1 MTSRVRSSGTELSF
15 DKQSANRK
23 ILTFCHNSKSGYYF
37 KNFTNFGIAK
47 TNTEME
53 ILNWIILVA
62 GFCLLPTVVLW
73 LCRKFS
79 FLGKIGPVLLLY
91 GLGIIIGNIGL
102 MPKQLPAVQE
112 LLSNAM
118 VPLAIPLMLYGCT
131 FNMKGARSQILA
143 LVTGMISVATAVV
156 IGYLIF
162 GRNLPEGAK
171 IGGML
176 TGVYTGGTI
185 NLAALKTMLG
195 IKDETYILINSYDI
209 LVSFLYLSF
218 LLAIGIKLFR
228 KFLPNTL
235 GNFTQKD
242 EAAIKAEM
250 DKENRKPV
258 KGFFTR
264 IGIAYTT
271 KLLGLT
277 ILIVGISAGVALLL
291 PESMFMTIFILM
303 LTTLGI
309 GCSFI
314 KKIHNMKYS
323 YDIGMYFIYIF
334 CIVVASMADLSKLDF
349 AGGIG
354 LLGYLLV
361 AVFGSLLMQVIFAKI
376 LKIDSDMMVISSVT
390 FINSPPFVPM
400 MAAAMKN
407 KDVLIPGLTI
417 GVIGYAAGNY
427 LGFLMSQLLGLL

>member
-1 MTSRVRSSGTELSF
+1 MDTIWM
-15 DKQSANRK
+15 K
-23 ILTFCHNSKSGYYF
+23 ICIFVST
-37 KNFTNFGIAK
+37 K
-47 TNTEME
+47 TCFIME
-53 ILNWIILVA
+53 IINWIILVA
-62 GFCLLPTVVLW
+62 GFCIIPAGVLW
-73 LCRKFS
+73 LCKKVS
-79 FLGKIGPVLLLY
+79 FLGKIGPVMVLY
-91 GLGIIIGNIGL
+91 ALGIIIGNIGL
-102 MPKQLPAVQE
+102 MPEQMPAVQE
-112 LLSNAM
+112 ILSNAM
-118 VPLAIPLMLYGCT
+118 VPLAIPLMLFGCT

-143 LVTGMISVATAVV
+143 LVTGMVSVAAAVI
-156 IGYLIF
+156 IGFFIF
-162 GRNLPEGAK
+162 GRNIPEGAR

-195 IKDETYILINSYDI
+195 VHDETYILINSYDI

-235 GNFTQKD
+235 GDFTKED
-242 EAAIKAEM
+242 EKAIRHEM
-250 DKENRKPV
+250 DKENRKPF
-258 KGFFTR
+258 KSLFTR
-264 IGIAYTT
+264 KGAAYLGR
-271 KLLGLT
+271 LLGLT
-277 ILIVGISAGVALLL
+277 ILIVGVSAGVALLL

-309 GCSFI
+309 ACSFI
-314 KKIHNMKYS
+314 RKIHNMKYS

-334 CIVVASMADLSKLDF
+334 CIVVASMADLSKLDL
-349 AGGIG
+349 AGGLG
-354 LLGYLLV
+354 LMGYLLV
-361 AVFGSLLMQVIFAKI
+361 AVFGSLMLQVIFAKI
-376 LKIDSDMMVISSVT
+376 LRIDSDMMVIASVT

>member
-1 MTSRVRSSGTELSF
+1 MNIFNLIV
-15 DKQSANRK
+15 
-23 ILTFCHNSKSGYYF
+23 
-37 KNFTNFGIAK
+37 
-47 TNTEME
+47 
-53 ILNWIILVA
+53 LVA
-62 GFCLLPTVVLW
+62 GFCLIPAGVLW
-73 LCRKFS
+73 LCKKYS
-79 FLGKIGPVLLLY
+79 ILGKIGPVLLLY
-91 GLGIIIGNIGL
+91 ALGIIIGNIGL
-102 MPKQLPAVQE
+102 MPEQLPAVQE

-118 VPLAIPLMLYGCT
+118 VPLAIPLMLFGCT

-143 LVTGMISVATAVV
+143 LVTGMISVAVAVV
-156 IGYLIF
+156 TGYLIF
-162 GRNLPEGAK
+162 GQDMPEGAK

-195 IKDETYILINSYDI
+195 VKDETYILINSYDI
-209 LVSFLYLSF
+209 LISFMYLSF
-218 LLAIGIKLFR
+218 LLAVGIKLFR

-235 GNFTQKD
+235 GTFTEKD
-242 EAAIKAEM
+242 EATIKSEM
-250 DKENRKPV
+250 EKENRKP
-258 KGFFTR
+258 FRSLFTR
-264 IGIAYTT
+264 KGAAYVAI
-271 KLLGLT
+271 LLGLT

-291 PESMFMTIFILM
+291 PDSMFMTIFILM

-334 CIVVASMADLSKLDF
+334 CIVVASMADLSELNLLAGLD
-349 AGGIG
+349 
-354 LLGYLLV
+354 LLGYLLI
-361 AVFGSLLMQVIFAKI
+361 AVFGSLLLQVIFAKI
-376 LKIDSDMMVISSVT
+376 FRIDADMMVIASVT
-390 FINSPPFVPM
+390 YINSPPFVPM

-427 LGFLMSQLLGLL
+427 LGFLMSQFLGLL

>member
-1 MTSRVRSSGTELSF
+1 MNIF
-15 DKQSANRK
+15 
-23 ILTFCHNSKSGYYF
+23 
-37 KNFTNFGIAK
+37 
-47 TNTEME
+47 
-53 ILNWIILVA
+53 NWIVLVA
-62 GFCLLPTVVLW
+62 GFCLIPAGVLW
-73 LCRKFS
+73 LCKKYS
-79 FLGKIGPVLLLY
+79 ILGKIGPVLLLY
-91 GLGIIIGNIGL
+91 ALGIIIGNIGL
-102 MPKQLPAVQE
+102 MPEQLPAVQE

-118 VPLAIPLMLYGCT
+118 VPLAIPLMLFGCT

-143 LVTGMISVATAVV
+143 LVTGMISVAVAVV
-156 IGYLIF
+156 TGYLIF
-162 GRNLPEGAK
+162 GQDMPEGAK

-195 IKDETYILINSYDI
+195 VKDETYILINSYDI
-209 LVSFLYLSF
+209 LISFMYLSF
-218 LLAIGIKLFR
+218 LLAVGIKLFR

-235 GNFTQKD
+235 GTFTEKD
-242 EAAIKAEM
+242 EATIKSEM
-250 DKENRKPV
+250 EKENRKP
-258 KGFFTR
+258 FRSLFTR
-264 IGIAYTT
+264 KGAAYVAI
-271 KLLGLT
+271 LLGLT

-291 PESMFMTIFILM
+291 PDSMFMTIFILM

-334 CIVVASMADLSKLDF
+334 CIVVASMADLSELNLLAGLD
-349 AGGIG
+349 
-354 LLGYLLV
+354 LLGYLLI
-361 AVFGSLLMQVIFAKI
+361 AVFGSLLLQVIFAKI
-376 LKIDSDMMVISSVT
+376 FRIDADMMVIASVT
-390 FINSPPFVPM
+390 YINSPPFVPM

>member
-1 MTSRVRSSGTELSF
+1 M
-15 DKQSANRK
+15 D
-23 ILTFCHNSKSGYYF
+23 
-37 KNFTNFGIAK
+37 
-47 TNTEME
+47 
-53 ILNWIILVA
+53 ILNWITLVA
-62 GFCLLPTVVLW
+62 GFCLIPAGVLW
-73 LCRKFS
+73 LCRKFA

-102 MPKQLPAVQE
+102 MPEQMPAVQE

-118 VPLAIPLMLYGCT
+118 VPLAIPLMLFACT

-143 LVTGMISVATAVV
+143 LVTGLISVTAAVI

-162 GRNLPEGAK
+162 GRDLHEGAK

-195 IKDETYILINSYDI
+195 VSEETYILINSYDI

-235 GNFTQKD
+235 GDFTDKD

-250 DKENRKPV
+250 EKENENPY
-258 KGFFTR
+258 KGLFTR
-264 IGIAYTT
+264 TGMAQAA
-271 KLLGLT
+271 KLLGIT
-277 ILIVGISAGVALLL
+277 VLIVGISAGVAILL
-291 PESMFMTIFILM
+291 PESMFMTVFILM

-309 GCSFI
+309 ACSFI
-314 KKIHNMKYS
+314 KKVHDMNYS

-334 CIVVASMADLSKLDF
+334 CIVVASMADLGELNLIGGLD
-349 AGGIG
+349 

-361 AVFGSLLMQVIFAKI
+361 AVFGSLLLQVIFAKI
-376 LKIDSDMMVISSVT
+376 FRIDSDMMVIASVT
-390 FINSPPFVPM
+390 YINSPPFVPM

-427 LGFLMSQLLGLL
+427 LGFLMSQFLGII

>member
-1 MTSRVRSSGTELSF
+1 MSV
-15 DKQSANRK
+15 
-23 ILTFCHNSKSGYYF
+23 
-37 KNFTNFGIAK
+37 
-47 TNTEME
+47 
-53 ILNWIILVA
+53 LNWIILVA
-62 GFCLLPTVVLW
+62 GFCLIPAGVLW

-79 FLGKIGPVLLLY
+79 LLRKIGPVLLLY
-91 GLGIIIGNIGL
+91 GLGIIIGNTGL
-102 MPKQLPAVQE
+102 MPGQMPAVQE

-118 VPLAIPLMLYGCT
+118 VPLAIPLMLFACT

-143 LVTGMISVATAVV
+143 LVTGLISVITAVV
-156 IGYLIF
+156 IGFLIF
-162 GRNLPEGAK
+162 GRDIPEGAK
-171 IGGML
+171 VGGML

-185 NLAALKTMLG
+185 NLAALKTMLDV
-195 IKDETYILINSYDI
+195 KEETYILINSYDI

-235 GNFTQKD
+235 GEFTAKD
-242 EAAIKAEM
+242 EAEIRAEM
-250 DKENRKPV
+250 EKENENPY
-258 KGFFTR
+258 KGLFTR
-264 IGIAYTT
+264 SGMKQAA

-277 ILIVGISAGVALLL
+277 ILIVGVSAGIALLL
-291 PESMFMTIFILM
+291 PEGMFMTVFILM

-309 GCSFI
+309 ACSFI
-314 KKIHNMKYS
+314 RKIHDMNYS

-349 AGGIG
+349 VGGLD

-361 AVFGSLLMQVIFAKI
+361 AVFGSLLLQVIFAKI

-427 LGFLMSQLLGLL
+427 LGFLISQLLGLL

>member
-1 MTSRVRSSGTELSF
+1 MNIV
-15 DKQSANRK
+15 
-23 ILTFCHNSKSGYYF
+23 
-37 KNFTNFGIAK
+37 
-47 TNTEME
+47 
-53 ILNWIILVA
+53 NWIILVV
-62 GFCLLPTVVLW
+62 GFCVIPAVVLR
-73 LCRKFS
+73 LCQRFS
-79 FLGKIGPVLLLY
+79 LLGKIGPVLLLY

-102 MPKQLPAVQE
+102 MPEQMPAVQE

-118 VPLAIPLMLYGCT
+118 VPLAIPLMLFGCT

-143 LVTGMISVATAVV
+143 LVTGMISVAAAVV
-156 IGYLIF
+156 VGYLIF
-162 GRNLPEGAK
+162 GRDLPEGAK

-195 IKDETYILINSYDI
+195 VDDETYILINSYDI

-228 KFLPNTL
+228 RFLPNTL
-235 GNFTQKD
+235 GEFTAKD
-242 EAAIKAEM
+242 EKTIKAEM
-250 DKENRKPV
+250 EKENRKPYRSL
-258 KGFFTR
+258 FTR
-264 IGIAYTT
+264 VGAAYLA

-277 ILIVGISAGVALLL
+277 ILIVGISAGVALAL
-291 PESMFMTIFILM
+291 PSSMFMTIFILM

-323 YDIGMYFIYIF
+323 YDFGMYFIYIF

-361 AVFGSLLMQVIFAKI
+361 AVFGSLLLQVIFAKI
-376 LKIDSDMMVISSVT
+376 FKIDSDMMVIASVT

-427 LGFLMSQLLGLL
+427 LGFLMSQLLGLI